1 MEGGR
6 VRVRAV
12 LVVGLVLGLLLG
24 QSDAFSPICY
34 AGCVGECLV
43 FHGSLMTCAIKCI
56 WKCLFALSDTPPDSH
71 SLCKFNCAAKL
82 CANITTADHLGI
94 SLSLSLYLSHSICLC
109 LSLILFLFLFGRSG
123 GSGKLCELLRGKLH
137 PELFIILISS

>member
-94 SLSLSLYLSHSICLC
+94 SLSLSLSLSLSFYLSMSF
-109 LSLILFLFLFGRSG
+109 SYTFLVSVW
-123 GSGKLCELLRGKLH
+123 
-137 PELFIILISS
+137 

>member
-94 SLSLSLYLSHSICLC
+94 SLSLSLS
-109 LSLILFLFLFGRSG
+109 LSLILFVYVFLLYFSCFCLVGAEEVESCVNSCG
-123 GSGKLCELLRGKLH
+123 GNCTQNYL
-137 PELFIILISS
+137 SS